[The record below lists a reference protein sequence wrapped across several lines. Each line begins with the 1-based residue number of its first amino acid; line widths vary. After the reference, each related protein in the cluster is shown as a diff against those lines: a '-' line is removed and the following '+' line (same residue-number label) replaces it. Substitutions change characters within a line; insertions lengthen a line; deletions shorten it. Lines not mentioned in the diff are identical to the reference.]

1 MMKTKKFIAALLCGT
16 MLLSGCLTGCNQ
28 EETSDPAEAYHTSRT
43 QGISYDVSLGS
54 VTEYS
59 VMLPVMATE
68 SEKYAAKELISHVEQ
83 ITGVTLAY
91 TDDSAYTDAKVI
103 SIGRTAFLESSGE
116 AADKTVLGSDG
127 FIMKTKGN
135 ALLIC
140 GGEDRGT
147 IYGVLDFLEYHLG
160 VKFLTAD
167 YTYIPD
173 AEKALVYQCDRT
185 EIPAF
190 EYRLFLDADSF
201 YNENPEINV
210 RHRFTSEYLR
220 ISEDMGGNMK
230 WYQEHATHNALFWA
244 QIENYVVDGAVA
256 PQYVHAFSNDGSKI
270 IIDPVS
276 AGEYCQYAAD
286 LCYCD
291 GINEDGSYYLTAQ
304 DGTPTALAM
313 AVEGMKKVIRN
324 DKNENNYYMFGQNDY
339 FNRPCLCPKCTE
351 ASKKYTDTGIMIR
364 FFNALAEEIAR
375 FVEEEGIDRQV
386 SIVMFAYQYSSDAP
400 VKQNE
405 AGELVAVDTTCI
417 PRKNLVIRL
426 APIGTNRFVSYEH
439 DAQNDN
445 SYGSGYMA
453 EWGSIASNF
462 MLWEYTTHHP
472 RWYWYVPTLP
482 AWHDRLVTARNMGVN
497 YVMLQ
502 STHQEYTIYQ
512 SVLERYVQS
521 KLLWNPEYD
530 VTELVSEFHKYY
542 LGDIAAPYA
551 DEYVEMITAACY
563 EYMEE
568 NNYSTNDFFNYS
580 NKGLLKS
587 ALATLDSA
595 IAAVDSSNL
604 SAEEKDMYI
613 SRIELMKLQPRY
625 MYLYNYMQYENDEVQ
640 MKNEV
645 RQFII
650 DAMSMGAQW
659 CREGC
664 PFDLDNLVF
673 Y

>member
-16 MLLSGCLTGCNQ
+16 MLLSGCLSGCNQ
-28 EETSDPAEAYHTSRT
+28 EETSDPAEVNHASRT

-68 SEKYAAKELISHVEQ
+68 SEKYAAGELISHVEQ

-91 TDDSAYTDAKVI
+91 TDDSTYTDAKVI
-103 SIGRTAFLESSGE
+103 SVGRTAFLETSGE

-127 FIMKTKGN
+127 FVMKTKGS

-167 YTYIPD
+167 DTYIPD
-173 AEKALVYQCDRT
+173 KENALVYQCDRT

-190 EYRLFLDADSF
+190 EYRLFLDADGF

-210 RHRFTSEYLR
+210 HHRFTSEYLK
-220 ISEDMGGNMK
+220 IPEDMGGNMK

-256 PQYVHAFSNDGSKI
+256 PQYTHAFSNDGSRI

-291 GINEDGSYYLTAQ
+291 GINEDGTYYLPEH

-313 AVEGMKKVIRN
+313 AIEGMKKVIRN
-324 DKNENNYYMFGQNDY
+324 DENGNNYYMFGQNDY
-339 FNRPCLCPKCTE
+339 FTRPCLCPKCTA
-351 ASKKYTDTGIMIR
+351 ASKTYTDTGIMIR
-364 FFNALAEEIAR
+364 FFNALAEEIAK

-400 VKQNE
+400 VERNE
-405 AGELVAVDTTCI
+405 AGELVAVDPTCV
-417 PRKNLVIRL
+417 PREDLVIRL
-426 APIGTNRFVSYEH
+426 APIGSNRFVSYEH

-445 SYGSGYMA
+445 SYGSSYMA
-453 EWGSIASNF
+453 EWGSIANNF

-482 AWHDRLVTARNMGVN
+482 AWHDRLVTARDMGVK

-551 DEYVEMITAACY
+551 DEYVEVITAACY
-563 EYMEE
+563 EYLEA
-568 NNYSTNDFFNYS
+568 NNYSVNDFFNYS

-587 ALATLDSA
+587 VLAILDSA
-595 IAAVDSSNL
+595 IAAVESSDL

-613 SRIELMKLQPRY
+613 SRIELIKLQPRY

-659 CREGC
+659 CREGYK
-664 PFDLDNLVF
+664 FDLDNLII